1 MAGWKK
7 KCRKKRAV
15 ELEGRKRESTLKFHD
30 GFLSRYRPER
40 ERMEGK
46 FQSWEESERK
56 EKEWERCK
64 LFSQDSSTPHIS
76 HSPRSCHIT
85 IGLIY
90 YSFCGQDRTRRGT
103 TKPSW
108 PERKKVYHLLQL
120 ASLLIMTCAQ
130 KKYKGKQCD
139 NIFILKTEPQPCTN
153 CLNKRTKK
161 PCESSKSKLLLI
173 GLDYYCSQKRHNSLK
188 LDLFFSKTP
197 CHYSRFQSCLWP
209 PERL

>member
-1 MAGWKK
+1 M
-7 KCRKKRAV
+7 
-15 ELEGRKRESTLKFHD
+15 T
-30 GFLSRYRPER
+30 GFSPDTDQR

-46 FQSWEESERK
+46 FQSWEEREGK

-64 LFSQDSSTPHIS
+64 LFSQDSSTPHIRTHIS

-90 YSFCGQDRTRRGT
+90 YSLCGQDRTRRGT

-108 PERKKVYHLLQL
+108 PETKKVYYLLQP
-120 ASLLIMTCAQ
+120 ASLLIMTSTQ
-130 KKYKGKQCD
+130 KKYTEKQC
-139 NIFILKTEPQPCTN
+139 NNRFVLKIQPQLCVNCFNKLTENT
-153 CLNKRTKK
+153 
-161 PCESSKSKLLLI
+161 CESSNNQTSSQI
-173 GLDYYCSQKRHNSLK
+173 GLDYHCSRHRQNLLK
-188 LDLFFSKTP
+188 LLIYSSP